1 MSKPFKVW
9 RDIYQVGG
17 ADISNPYDC
26 SVYLLDGGDTSML
39 IDAGAGRSF
48 ERLVSNIDKL
58 GLDPK
63 KLSSILV
70 THAHI
75 DHIGSLHQFQKEYKV
90 EIIAHELDAE
100 VLEKGG
106 EVAAEAYGVRYVPC
120 RVDLKIR
127 GPTHTLQVGK
137 HKVVVIHIPGHTA
150 GSIAAYLDTGG
161 KRVLFGQ
168 DIHGPYYPEWGAD
181 PALAK
186 LSLQKLIELKADI
199 LCEGHFGIY
208 QPASE
213 VKRYIQQYVDRL

>member
-1 MSKPFKVW
+1 MTRTFKVW

-17 ADISNPYDC
+17 ADISHPLDC
-26 SVYLLDGGDTSML
+26 SVYLLDGGEILLL
-39 IDAGAGRSF
+39 IDAGAGKSF
-48 ERLVSNIDKL
+48 DTLVSNIKKT

-63 KLSSILV
+63 RLNSILV

-75 DHIGSLHQFQKEYKV
+75 DHIGSLHQFKKEYDV

-100 VLEKGG
+100 ALEKGG
-106 EVAAEAYGVRYVPC
+106 KVAAEAYGVHYSPC

-127 GPTHTLQVGK
+127 GSTQTLQVGK
-137 HKVVVIHIPGHTA
+137 HKIEVIHIPGHTA
-150 GSIAAYLDTGG
+150 GSVAAYLDIGG

-186 LSLQKLIELKADI
+186 LSLQKLIDLKADI

-213 VKRYIQQYVDRL
+213 VKSYIQQYVDML